1 VSEHLLPAWYLHR
14 VAHRSGDAATR
25 QAVTA
30 VERSRLCDLEAPSH
44 PWWSLSP
51 ERRAQLEGLA
61 RDCADLFQRSS
72 SCVEGRNGQLSLFE
86 HSTRDLSAPKLEALT
101 VIHNFFSRRPDGTTA
116 AERFFGTPPDDLFGW
131 LLARLPLPARP
142 AKRRRRER
150 KTSLLRAA

>member
-1 VSEHLLPAWYLHR
+1 MSEHLLPAWYLHR